1 MRISKGRPK
10 RLLGAAVA
18 VTAGA
23 AIALGGTASLAQA
36 SGPHVVDGKGSAHN
50 DWGDEGTLSRHSHA
64 NSNATRLW
72 QNVLYADGAKWK
84 DSSGKRH
91 TFKKWDIDGSFGR
104 KTESAT
110 KYWQQREDVEDV
122 DGIVGKET
130 FGVADDFLNGP
141 GGGGHVTYSGYQ
153 HDVGFKRLSGTYYVK
168 IDGKWK
174 KAAYNWRG

>member
-10 RLLGAAVA
+10 RLIGSAVA

-36 SGPHVVDGKGSAHN
+36 SGPHVVDGKGAAYN
-50 DWGDEGTLSRHSHA
+50 DWGDEGELSRHSHA

-72 QNVLYADGAKWK
+72 QSVLYADGAKWK
-84 DSSGKRH
+84 DSNGKRH

-110 KYWQQREDVEDV
+110 KWWQQREDVEDV

-141 GGGGHVTYSGYQ
+141 AGGGHVTYSGYK